1 MISRL
6 LFLVSP
12 FALTLAGCGPG
23 AASVPQLP
31 ATPKGLEGQ
40 KLNIPT
46 DNPLTAEKA
55 QLGKMLF
62 FDKRLSKDGSMSCQT
77 CHLHEMAWTDGN
89 ALSKKVD
96 GSMNTRNSPSLY
108 NVGYQP
114 HFYWDGR
121 AETMEKNVEAAWKGH
136 MGGDPD
142 AMAKKLAGIPA
153 YVDAFKAAFNEAP
166 SGANMV
172 KALTSFVRTLQS
184 GDSPADKGTL
194 SDAAKRGQTHFTAR
208 CSMCH
213 VPPLYTDFQFHNVGV
228 GDAKDT
234 GRFKVMPEPK
244 NPAMTG
250 AFKTPTLR
258 GAARSAPYFHDGSVA
273 TLREAVALMAKGG
286 NDNEHLDPILKGMKA
301 MPALTDKDID
311 DLVEFVKA
319 LDSSEPFTAPK
330 LP

>member
-6 LFLVSP
+6 LVLLSP
-12 FALTLAGCGPG
+12 FALTLTSCGPG
-23 AASVPQLP
+23 AAAVPPLEP
-31 ATPKGLEGQ
+31 APAGLDGQ
-40 KLNIPT
+40 KLNVPA
-46 DNPLTAEKA
+46 DNPLTAAKA
-55 QLGKMLF
+55 HLGKMLF

-77 CHLHEMAWTDGN
+77 CHVHEKAWTDGV

-96 GSMNTRNSPSLY
+96 GTMNTRNSPSLY

-114 HFYWDGR
+114 HYYWDGR
-121 AETMEKNVEAAWKGH
+121 ADTMEKNVEAAWKGH

-142 AMAKKLAGIPA
+142 AMAKTLGEIAGYKA
-153 YVDAFKAAFNEAP
+153 AFQAAFNEAP

-184 GDSPADKGTL
+184 GGAPADKAML
-194 SDAAKRGQTHFTAR
+194 SDAAKRGQAHFTAR

-213 VPPLYTDFQFHNVGV
+213 MPPLYTDMQFHNVGV
-228 GDAKDT
+228 GDPKDL
-234 GRFKVMPEPK
+234 GRGKIDATKM
-244 NPAMTG
+244 G
-250 AFKTPTLR
+250 AFKTPSLR

-273 TLREAVALMAKGG
+273 TLEEAVAIMARAG

-301 MPALTDKDID
+301 MPALTEADLK

-319 LDSSEPFTAPK
+319 LDSKETFTPPT